1 MDSEQNANQQTSFR
15 VNLPY
20 DVNQA
25 INPQSWDSFFHPIS
39 LYGSIEHIPSNIE
52 NIKVSLTRV
61 TDCIINKSVVT
72 T

>member
-20 DVNQA
+20 DVNQV

-39 LYGSIEHIPSNIE
+39 LHGSIEYILSNIE

-61 TDCIINKSVVT
+61 TDYIINKSVVT